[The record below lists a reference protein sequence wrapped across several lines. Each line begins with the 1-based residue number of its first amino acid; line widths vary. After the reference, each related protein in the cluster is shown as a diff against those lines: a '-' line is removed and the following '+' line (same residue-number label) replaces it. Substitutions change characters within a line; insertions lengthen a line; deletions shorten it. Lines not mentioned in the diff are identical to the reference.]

1 MNEAISIKDLSFSYT
16 LNKQILK
23 NINLTINHNEVF
35 GLLGPN
41 GAGKTTL
48 LECIQGVKNG
58 YTGTITVNGL
68 DVREDGDKIKP
79 LIGVQFQSNSYFDH
93 IKVDELFE
101 FFATLYNMEITEK
114 EIKDLLKKVN
124 MLEHKRAYVNK
135 LSGGQKQRIS
145 IALSILN
152 KPQVLFLDEPTTG
165 LDPNSRKDLW
175 HIIKDIRKE
184 GTTIILTTHYM
195 EEVEALCDN
204 VCFINNGS
212 LYTVGRPEEIIK
224 NANLNSVI
232 KIGLIAD
239 SSVHY
244 LESCPEVDKIKKE
257 DDYFYLYTKDIRK
270 TLDYIN
276 KLEDEKRITT
286 TSMNIQKANLEDV
299 FLNMTGSV
307 LKI

>member
-58 YTGTITVNGL
+58 FTGTITVNGL
-68 DVREDGDKIKP
+68 DVTKDGDKIKP

-114 EIKDLLKKVN
+114 EIEDLLKKVN
-124 MLEHKRAYVNK
+124 MQEHKRAYVNK

-204 VCFINNGS
+204 VCFINDGS
-212 LYTVGRPEEIIK
+212 IYTVGKPEEIIK

-232 KIGLIAD
+232 KIGLIVD
-239 SSVHY
+239 SSVQY
-244 LESCPEVDKIKKE
+244 LESCSTVDKIKKE

-286 TSMNIQKANLEDV
+286 TSINIQKANLEDV

-307 LKI
+307 LKL

>member
-1 MNEAISIKDLSFSYT
+1 LNEAISIKDLSFSYT

-48 LECIQGVKNG
+48 LECVQGVKNG
-58 YTGTITVNGL
+58 FTGTITVNGL
-68 DVREDGDKIKP
+68 DVTKDGDKIKP

-114 EIKDLLKKVN
+114 EIEDLLKKVN
-124 MLEHKRAYVNK
+124 MQEHKRAYVNK

-204 VCFINNGS
+204 VCFINDGS
-212 LYTVGRPEEIIK
+212 IYTVGKPEEIIK

-232 KIGLIAD
+232 KIGLIVD
-239 SSVHY
+239 SSVQY
-244 LESCPEVDKIKKE
+244 LESCSTVDKIKKE

-286 TSMNIQKANLEDV
+286 TSINIQKANLEDV

-307 LKI
+307 LKL

>member
-1 MNEAISIKDLSFSYT
+1 MNEAISIKDLCFSY
-16 LNKQILK
+16 NS
-23 NINLTINHNEVF
+23 NIQVLHNIHLTINHNEVF

-58 YTGTITVNGL
+58 FTGTITVNGL
-68 DVREDGDKIKP
+68 DVRKDGDKIKP

-101 FFATLYNMEITEK
+101 FFATLYKIEITEK

-124 MLEHKRAYVNK
+124 MQEYKRSYVNK

-175 HIIKDIRKE
+175 NIINDIRKE

-212 LYTVGRPEEIIK
+212 IYTVGKPEEIIK

-232 KIGLIAD
+232 KIGLIVD
-239 SSVHY
+239 SSARY
-244 LESCPEVDKIKKE
+244 LESCPTVDKIKKE
-257 DDYFYLYTKDIRK
+257 NDYFYLYTKDIRK

-286 TSMNIQKANLEDV
+286 TSINIQKANLEDV

>member
-1 MNEAISIKDLSFSYT
+1 MNEAISIIDLCFSY
-16 LNKQILK
+16 NS
-23 NINLTINHNEVF
+23 NIQVLENVNLTINHNEVF

-58 YTGTITVNGL
+58 FTGTITVNGL
-68 DVREDGDKIKP
+68 DVRKDGDKIKP

-101 FFATLYNMEITEK
+101 FFATLYKIEITEK

-124 MLEHKRAYVNK
+124 MQEYKRSYVNK

-165 LDPNSRKDLW
+165 LDPNSRKDLRN
-175 HIIKDIRKE
+175 IINDIRKE

-212 LYTVGRPEEIIK
+212 IYTVGKPEEIIK

-232 KIGLIAD
+232 KIGLIVD
-239 SSVHY
+239 SSARY
-244 LESCPEVDKIKKE
+244 LESCPTVDKIKKE

-286 TSMNIQKANLEDV
+286 TSINIQKANLEDV

>member
-1 MNEAISIKDLSFSYT
+1 MNEAISIKDLCFSYNSNIQV
-16 LNKQILK
+16 LE

-58 YTGTITVNGL
+58 FTGTITVNGL
-68 DVREDGDKIKP
+68 NVRKDGDKIKP

-101 FFATLYNMEITEK
+101 FFATLYNIEITEK

-124 MLEHKRAYVNK
+124 MQEYKRSYVNK

-175 HIIKDIRKE
+175 NIINDIRKE

-212 LYTVGRPEEIIK
+212 IYTVGKPEEIIK

-232 KIGLIAD
+232 KIGLIVD
-239 SSVHY
+239 SSAQY
-244 LESCPEVDKIKKE
+244 LESCSTVDKIKKE

-286 TSMNIQKANLEDV
+286 TSINIQKANLEDV

-307 LKI
+307 LKK

>member
-1 MNEAISIKDLSFSYT
+1 MNEAISIKDLYFSY
-16 LNKQILK
+16 NSNIQILK

-48 LECIQGVKNG
+48 LECVQGVRNG
-58 YTGTITVNGL
+58 YTGNIIVNGL
-68 DVREDGDKIKP
+68 DVRKDSDQIKP
-79 LIGVQFQSNSYFDH
+79 LIGVQFQSNSYFDY
-93 IKVDELFE
+93 IRVDELFE
-101 FFATLYNMEITEK
+101 FFAILYNMKITEN
-114 EIKDLLKKVN
+114 EIKDLLNKVN
-124 MLEHKRAYVNK
+124 MQEHKRSYVNK
-135 LSGGQKQRIS
+135 LSGGQKQRVS

-175 HIIKDIRKE
+175 NIIKDIRKE

-212 LYTVGRPEEIIK
+212 IYTVGKPEEIIE
-224 NANLNSVI
+224 NANLNSFI

-239 SSVHY
+239 SDVQY
-244 LESCPEVDKIKKE
+244 LESCPTVETIKKE
-257 DDYFYLYTKDIRK
+257 EDFFYLYTKDIRK
-270 TLDYIN
+270 TIDYIN

-286 TSMNIQKANLEDV
+286 TSINIQKANLEDV

-307 LKI
+307 LKV

>member
-1 MNEAISIKDLSFSYT
+1 MNEAISIKDLCFLYNS
-16 LNKQILK
+16 
-23 NINLTINHNEVF
+23 NIQVLDNIHLTINHNEVF

-58 YTGTITVNGL
+58 FTGTITVNGL
-68 DVREDGDKIKP
+68 DVRKDGDKIKP

-101 FFATLYNMEITEK
+101 FFATLYNIEITEK

-124 MLEHKRAYVNK
+124 MQEYKRSYVNK

-175 HIIKDIRKE
+175 NIINDIRKE
-184 GTTIILTTHYM
+184 GTTIVLTTHYM

-212 LYTVGRPEEIIK
+212 IYTVGKPEEIIK

-232 KIGLIAD
+232 KIGLIVD
-239 SSVHY
+239 SSSQY
-244 LESCPEVDKIKKE
+244 LGSCPTVDKIKKE

-276 KLEDEKRITT
+276 KLEDEKKITT
-286 TSMNIQKANLEDV
+286 TGINIQKANLEDV

-307 LKI
+307 LKK

>member
-1 MNEAISIKDLSFSYT
+1 MIEAVAIKDLCFSY
-16 LNKQILK
+16 NSDKKILK
-23 NINLTINHNEVF
+23 NINLTINHGEVF

-48 LECIQGVKNG
+48 LECIQGVKTG
-58 YTGTITVNGL
+58 YTGSITINGL
-68 DVREDGDKIKP
+68 DVQKNLDIIKP
-79 LIGVQFQSNSYFDH
+79 IIGVQFQTNAYFNH
-93 IKVDELFE
+93 IKVDELFY
-101 FFATLYNMEITEK
+101 FFAILYNMEISQK
-114 EIKDLLKKVN
+114 EISDLLSKVN
-124 MLEHKRAYVNK
+124 MQEHKKSYVNK
-135 LSGGQKQRIS
+135 LSGGQKQRVS

-152 KPQVLFLDEPTTG
+152 RPQVLFLDEPTTG

-175 HIIKDIRKE
+175 NIIKDIKKT

-212 LYTVGRPEEIIK
+212 IYTVGKPEEIIK

-232 KIGLIAD
+232 KIALIDD
-239 SSVHY
+239 SNVHQ
-244 LESCPEVDKIKKE
+244 LESYPTVLKVKREE
-257 DDYFYLYTKDIRK
+257 DFFYIYTKDIRK

-286 TSMNIQKANLEDV
+286 TSISIRNVNLEDI

-307 LKI
+307 LKL

>member
-1 MNEAISIKDLSFSYT
+1 MNEAISIKDLCFSYN

-23 NINLTINHNEVF
+23 NIDLTINHNEVF

-124 MLEHKRAYVNK
+124 MLEHKRSYVNK

-175 HIIKDIRKE
+175 NIIKDIREE

-212 LYTVGRPEEIIK
+212 IYTVGQPEEIIK
-224 NANLNSVI
+224 DANLNSVI
-232 KIGLIAD
+232 KIGLMVD
-239 SSVHY
+239 SYVQY
-244 LESCPEVDKIKKE
+244 LESCPAIDKIKKE
-257 DDYFYLYTKDIRK
+257 NDYFYLYTKDIRK

-276 KLEDEKRITT
+276 KLEDEKKITT
-286 TSMNIQKANLEDV
+286 TSINIQKANLEDV

>member
-48 LECIQGVKNG
+48 LECVQGVKNG
-58 YTGTITVNGL
+58 FTGTITVNGL
-68 DVREDGDKIKP
+68 DVTKDGDKIKP

-114 EIKDLLKKVN
+114 EIEDLLKKVN
-124 MLEHKRAYVNK
+124 MQEHKRAYVNK

-204 VCFINNGS
+204 VCFINDGS
-212 LYTVGRPEEIIK
+212 IYTVGKPEEIIK

-232 KIGLIAD
+232 KIGLIVD
-239 SSVHY
+239 SSVQY
-244 LESCPEVDKIKKE
+244 LESCSTVDKIKKE

-286 TSMNIQKANLEDV
+286 TSINIQKANLEDV

-307 LKI
+307 LKL